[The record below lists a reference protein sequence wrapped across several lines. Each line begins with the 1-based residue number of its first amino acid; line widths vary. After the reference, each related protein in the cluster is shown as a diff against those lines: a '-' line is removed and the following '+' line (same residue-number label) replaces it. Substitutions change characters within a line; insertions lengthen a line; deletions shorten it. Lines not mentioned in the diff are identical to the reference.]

1 MVIGTITVKQSAA
14 SLTSHGSFFAPGLFF
29 PSSRLTYA
37 FQRPLRLMAAYQ
49 VNHEC
54 PQSMLQLTSFF
65 FLFVLYIVWRGNDV
79 HNFSSE

>member
-1 MVIGTITVKQSAA
+1 MVIGTITVKQSAV
-14 SLTSHGSFFAPGLFF
+14 SLTSNGSFFAPGLFF

-54 PQSMLQLTSFF
+54 PQSMLETYKLFFF
-65 FLFVLYIVWRGNDV
+65 FLCYI
-79 HNFSSE
+79 